1 MTMRVAVHTLGCK
14 LNYAESSTVARE
26 FARRGYEVVSHT
38 EEADIYIVNTCSVTE
53 HSDKKDRNLIRRLH
67 RRSPEAIIAVIGCYA
82 QLQGSGQGTRS
93 GRGGASARIRPPRQV

>member
-38 EEADIYIVNTCSVTE
+38 EEADIYIAVT
-53 HSDKKDRNLIRRLH
+53 RRT
-67 RRSPEAIIAVIGCYA
+67 AILSAACTA
-82 QLQGSGQGTRS
+82 ALQ
-93 GRGGASARIRPPRQV
+93 RQS

>member
-38 EEADIYIVNTCSVTE
+38 EEADIYIVNTSVT
-53 HSDKKDRNLIRRLH
+53 RRT
-67 RRSPEAIIAVIGCYA
+67 AILSAACTA
-82 QLQGSGQGTRS
+82 ALQ
-93 GRGGASARIRPPRQV
+93 RQS